1 MAAIIQITGWQTC
14 SLGLL
19 CTFLILDIH
28 AMINWHLSKQGIPW
42 PVSRDHIAGS
52 SSLLIEV
59 TWFLELTTDQLLVTI
74 GSRTHI
80 WLTCWKQGRIVRKA
94 VNASPGLK
102 VNRIITFSSVQIFF
116 LLLCFMY
123 TVTIEIQNR
132 MPKNIQKTSLQ
143 SYKTQIKILPFRA

>member
-1 MAAIIQITGWQTC
+1 
-14 SLGLL
+14 
-19 CTFLILDIH
+19 LDIH

-74 GSRTHI
+74 GSRTHV

-116 LLLCFMY
+116 CFFVLCIRWLLKFKTECQRIY
-123 TVTIEIQNR
+123 RKPHCKVTKLKSKFFPFVLNGR
-132 MPKNIQKTSLQ
+132 WKTRPR
-143 SYKTQIKILPFRA
+143 SYAFRPA